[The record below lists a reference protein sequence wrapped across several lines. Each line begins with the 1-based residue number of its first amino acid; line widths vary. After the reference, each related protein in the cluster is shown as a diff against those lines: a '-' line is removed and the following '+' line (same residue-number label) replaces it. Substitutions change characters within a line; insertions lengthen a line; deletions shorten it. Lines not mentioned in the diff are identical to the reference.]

1 MKIKVKENL
10 PVIVER
16 HPYYES
22 INKKLMEQVNSLSF
36 RKTDHYD
43 VTNIRGS
50 TYTLGNT
57 ENPTIKLIKDWIKEL
72 IAINIYRHPT
82 FPLSNFEFWFAR
94 LNEEKGQLT
103 WDHDHLLNSTLSAV
117 YFVNTPKGS
126 SPLVLTT
133 TGRKIKAEE
142 GKLVIFP
149 ASLRHGVPQNNCKNR
164 ITLACNIQ
172 FGSLQV

>member
-1 MKIKVKENL
+1 MKIKVKENI

-16 HPYYES
+16 HPHYES

-36 RKTDHYD
+36 RKTDQYD

-50 TYTLGNT
+50 TYTLGDA

-82 FPLSNFEFWFAR
+82 LPLSNFEFWFAR

-149 ASLRHGVPQNNCKNR
+149 ASLRHKVPQNRCKNR
-164 ITLACNIQ
+164 ITLACNIK

>member
-36 RKTDHYD
+36 HESDRYD
-43 VTNIRGS
+43 LTNIRGS
-50 TYTLGNT
+50 TYSFGDDDIGS
-57 ENPTIKLIKDWIKEL
+57 TIKLIKDWIKEL

-82 FPLSNFEFWFAR
+82 LPLSNFEFWFAR

-149 ASLRHGVPQNNCKNR
+149 ASLRHKVPQNRCKNR
-164 ITLACNIQ
+164 ITLACNIK
-172 FGSLQV
+172 FGSL